1 MDLWQNRTTKKR
13 GRPVTGQGESRY
25 IPLDLL
31 PVVDKLLEEYK
42 K

>member
-13 GRPVTGQGESRY
+13 GRPATGQGEPRY
-25 IPLDLL
+25 IPLELL